1 MKITVSL
8 GSSPWGE
15 TCVQVGQQDYATR
28 AMRECE
34 AFRAQLVRVYLA
46 AFGSALPNGA
56 AVKVMQCP
64 HDFGTYFEVHGV
76 FEDTDTE
83 AGDAV
88 MWLED
93 NSPEVWDGEARQ
105 ELGFSAEGA

>member
-15 TCVQVGQQDYATR
+15 TCVQVGEQDYATR

-34 AFRAQLVRVYLA
+34 AFRAQLIRVYAA
-46 AFGSALPNGA
+46 AFGGTPPNGA
-56 AVKVMQCP
+56 TIKVKACP

-76 FEDTDTE
+76 FEDADSE
-83 AGDAV
+83 AGDAI
-88 MWLED
+88 MWLEA
-93 NSPEVWDGEARQ
+93 NSPEVWDEEARQ
-105 ELGFSAEGA
+105 ELGFSAEEV